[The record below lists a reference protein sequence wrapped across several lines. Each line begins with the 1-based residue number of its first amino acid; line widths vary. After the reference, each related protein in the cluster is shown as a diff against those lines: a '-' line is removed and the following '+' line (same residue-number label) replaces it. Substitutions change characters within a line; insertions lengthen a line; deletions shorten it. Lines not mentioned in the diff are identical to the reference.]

1 MYFIFCQCIK
11 LSECNNTSQLGLP
24 LHRLLT
30 NHCKPLY
37 RGKHKTQANGK
48 KEQETC
54 SPDWGYLWHI
64 KAFAYL
70 ANVKPKFIR
79 MVKSV
84 FARQYLLRLA
94 GLMELHKADSEML
107 FNYFLN
113 IYLLS
118 SENTLLWVG
127 QHNSVV
133 LNILAEFTFL
143 LLEDFRGV

>member
-1 MYFIFCQCIK
+1 M
-11 LSECNNTSQLGLP
+11 E
-24 LHRLLT
+24 
-30 NHCKPLY
+30 
-37 RGKHKTQANGK
+37 K
-48 KEQETC
+48 KEQEMC

-64 KAFAYL
+64 KTFAFL

-79 MVKSV
+79 TVKSY
-84 FARQYLLRLA
+84 FALQYLLQQA

-133 LNILAEFTFL
+133 LNILAEFTFFI
-143 LLEDFRGV
+143 LEDFKGV